1 MLLQVRLSRLQD
13 VRDDASNQNG
23 GREAKYKN
31 DLQIFFTIS
40 KTAKQIKDSL
50 KITFLYTCSQTHD
63 QANAKPL
70 VDGVQLYNSITET
83 HSPNNKT

>member
-1 MLLQVRLSRLQD
+1 MANNRKQTRAIKKGQSKSLGTLLQVRLSRLQD

-40 KTAKQIKDSL
+40 KTAKQIKDSV
-50 KITFLYTCSQTHD
+50 KITFLYTCS
-63 QANAKPL
+63 
-70 VDGVQLYNSITET
+70 
-83 HSPNNKT
+83 